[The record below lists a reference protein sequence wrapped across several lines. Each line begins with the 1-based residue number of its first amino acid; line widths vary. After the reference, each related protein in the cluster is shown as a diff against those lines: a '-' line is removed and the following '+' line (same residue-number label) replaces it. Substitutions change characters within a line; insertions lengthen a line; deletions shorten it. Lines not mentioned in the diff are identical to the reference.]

1 MRSTRR
7 PRSSRADAGLY
18 FYPKSHRYKL
28 DGEWVTGVTTRLK
41 VLDRSRPLIIW
52 SARLVAE
59 YVAHNRAAI
68 EGLYAAGPGPMV
80 AALKALPEQTRDDAA
95 DRGQT
100 LHDFA
105 EQLLLDEDVD
115 VPDELVPVVE
125 NAVQFLDDWRIE
137 PLLIETPVASRLY
150 KYAGTLDLGAKYRN
164 PITGEVG
171 VGIFDWKSGRRI
183 YHEAAFQL
191 AGYAFAEFAID
202 TAHRNDELPWT
213 GDELELPAFD
223 AAFGVHITA
232 ETYNVHPLA
241 FGRDVHDEFVHIL
254 RTHEINK
261 RAEGD
266 WRQLGTGYVG
276 IPYAHSQDVAEEAS
290 V

>member
-1 MRSTRR
+1 MTRR
-7 PRSSRADAGLY
+7 PAAQATGLY

-41 VLDRSRPLIIW
+41 VLDKSRPLIIW

-80 AALKALPEQTRDDAA
+80 AALKAIPEQKRDDAA
-95 DRGQT
+95 DRGNS

-105 EQLLLDEDVD
+105 EQLLRDEDVD

-125 NAVQFLDDWRIE
+125 QAVRFLDDWRIE
-137 PLLIETPVASRLY
+137 PLLIEAPVASRLY
-150 KYAGTLDLGAKYRN
+150 KYAGTLDLAATYRN
-164 PITGEVG
+164 PVTHETG

-191 AGYAFAEFAID
+191 AGYGFAEFAID
-202 TAHRNDELPWT
+202 TEGRNDETPWT
-213 GDELELPAFD
+213 GTEFELPKFD
-223 AAFGVHITA
+223 ASFGVHITA
-232 ETYNVHPLA
+232 ETYDVHPLA
-241 FGRDVHDEFVHIL
+241 FGRDVHEEFVHIL

-276 IPYAHSQDVAEEAS
+276 IPFAHPDPEEGEA